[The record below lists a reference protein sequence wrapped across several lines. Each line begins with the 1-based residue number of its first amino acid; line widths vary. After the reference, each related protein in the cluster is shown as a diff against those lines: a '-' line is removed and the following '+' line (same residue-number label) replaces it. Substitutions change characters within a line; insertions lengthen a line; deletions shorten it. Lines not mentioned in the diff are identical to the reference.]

1 MAQSKYP
8 KLAPAQFFATFAPLA
23 QAACQGTGLCA
34 SVAVYQS
41 ALESGWNSSVLSHDY
56 HNFGGIKNAWDWKGQ
71 VVNFN
76 TREVFDGKEV
86 YIRDG
91 FRVYKDAADYFRGR
105 VAFLRAN
112 PRYRALFAVDSPE
125 SEARAMAAAGW
136 ATDPLYAASLLA
148 GIRKYDLAKYD
159 IVPGVKNEAL
169 ARELFPLPAKA
180 IQAGLLELGFDLG
193 PAGVD
198 GKLGP
203 ASLAAINKATAS
215 KLLAAI

>member
-1 MAQSKYP
+1 MAKTKYP

-34 SVAVYQS
+34 SVAVYQA

-56 HNFGGIKNAWDWKGQ
+56 HNFGGIKNAWDWKGE

-159 IVPGVKNEAL
+159 VVPGVTNAAL
-169 ARELFPLPAKA
+169 ARALFPLPAKA
-180 IQAGLLELGFDLG
+180 IQAGLLELGHQLV
-193 PAGVD
+193 VD

-203 ASLAAINKATAS
+203 TSLAAINKANAA

>member
-1 MAQSKYP
+1 VMAQSKYP
-8 KLAPAQFFATFAPLA
+8 KLAPLQFFATYAPLA

-34 SVAVYQS
+34 SVAVYQA
-41 ALESGWNSSVLSHDY
+41 ALESGWNSSELSHDY
-56 HNFGGIKNAWDWKGQ
+56 HNFGGIKDAWDWKGPI
-71 VVNFN
+71 VNFR
-76 TREVFDGKEV
+76 TREVLQKQEV
-86 YIRDG
+86 SIRDN
-91 FRVYKDAADYFRGR
+91 FRVYQSGADYFKGR

-148 GIRKYDLAKYD
+148 GIAKYGLAKYD
-159 IVPGVKNEAL
+159 LVPGVTSAAL
-169 ARELFPLPAKA
+169 ARALFPLPAAA
-180 IQAGLLELGFDLG
+180 IQAGLVELGHTVS
-193 PAGVD
+193 VD

-203 ASLAAINKATAS
+203 ATLAAINKVDAA

>member
-1 MAQSKYP
+1 MAKSKYP
-8 KLAPAQFFATFAPLA
+8 SIAPPQFFATYAPLA

-34 SVAVYQS
+34 SVAVYQA

-56 HNFGGIKNAWDWKGQ
+56 HNFGGIKSAWDWKGD

-76 TREVFDGKEV
+76 TREVFNGKET

-136 ATDPLYAASLLA
+136 ATDPLYASSLLA
-148 GIRKYDLAKYD
+148 GIAKYGLAKYD
-159 IVPGVKNEAL
+159 LVPGVTNAAL
-169 ARELFPLPAKA
+169 ARALFPLPAKA
-180 IQAGLLELGFDLG
+180 IQAGLIELGHQL
-193 PAGVD
+193 VLD

-203 ASLAAINKATAS
+203 ASLAAINKADAA
-215 KLLAAI
+215 KLLATI